1 MQLPDVLLS
10 INKGA
15 TVAELCEKF
24 RGLVQAVRGTSKAR
38 ILAAVDQV
46 NTLIKSGTKIEPLVG
61 SVTFGAATSQSGG
74 QR

>member
-24 RGLVQAVRGTSKAR
+24 RALVQAVRGTSKAGTF
-38 ILAAVDQV
+38 A
-46 NTLIKSGTKIEPLVG
+46 LIRRDA
-61 SVTFGAATSQSGG
+61 SV
-74 QR
+74 RV